1 VRQYPEGVAAVSS
14 IWQPPFQTGERF
26 FRLFLSHTSQHRQ
39 EVGALSAALTPHG
52 VVAFV
57 AHDAI
62 QPTEQW
68 LDVIVRALHESE
80 ALAAYLTAD
89 FHDSAWTDQEV
100 GAAIGRDLLVLPL
113 KVGLD
118 PYGFI
123 GRYQAMNAAN
133 IEPPALAEQIAA
145 VLRTHPRTKRAM
157 AEAVI
162 DRFVNSHSWNNARDN
177 LKRLEQLPG
186 DVWAP
191 WLVDAVRQATSNNP
205 EIQNAD
211 VGFGQSTVAA
221 EALKLIESLPA
232 ATA

>member
-1 VRQYPEGVAAVSS
+1 
-14 IWQPPFQTGERF
+14 
-26 FRLFLSHTSQHRQ
+26 
-39 EVGALSAALTPHG
+39 
-52 VVAFV
+52 
-57 AHDAI
+57 
-62 QPTEQW
+62 
-68 LDVIVRALHESE
+68 
-80 ALAAYLTAD
+80 
-89 FHDSAWTDQEV
+89 
-100 GAAIGRDLLVLPL
+100 VLPL